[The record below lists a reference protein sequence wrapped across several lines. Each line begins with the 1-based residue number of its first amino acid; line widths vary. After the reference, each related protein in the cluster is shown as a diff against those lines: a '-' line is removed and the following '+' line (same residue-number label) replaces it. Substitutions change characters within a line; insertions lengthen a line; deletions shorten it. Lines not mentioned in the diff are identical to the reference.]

1 MLNESAWKSDLNYL
15 DNVKNFALEDYPEKL
30 TNLIEFVDTKNLII
44 ILSRVALD
52 IISLVSLTTGV
63 VLCYVLID

>member
-15 DNVKNFALEDYPEKL
+15 DNVKNFALEDYPGKL